1 MLEGF
6 VVKKILLV
14 AAVVAVL
21 ASGCAIAPYDPYY
34 DAPVRVAPPPP
45 RSEYP
50 GYPPAPDYLWVS
62 GYWNW
67 GGGRYVWAPGRWESP
82 RPGYYWTPHRWEREG
97 DHWRQQG
104 GRWEHDARPGPA
116 PRPAP
121 RSEPQSRPDRDSA
134 PRYGYEREAQR
145 APEASPDYRQQRDS
159 APRVERDARAAPDR
173 TINSRDGHGNR
184 QHPDRKDDPRSNRRP
199 QDDH

>member
-21 ASGCAIAPYDPYY
+21 ASGCAVAPYDPYY

-50 GYPPAPDYLWVS
+50 GYSPAPDYLWVS

-67 GGGRYVWAPGRWESP
+67 GGGRYVWAPGRW
-82 RPGYYWTPHRWEREG
+82 
-97 DHWRQQG
+97 D
-104 GRWEHDARPGPA
+104 HDARPSPA

-134 PRYGYEREAQR
+134 PRYERDTR
-145 APEASPDYRQQRDS
+145 RPPEPNAAYRQDREDK
-159 APRVERDARAAPDR
+159 PRVERDARAAPDR
-173 TINSRDGHGNR
+173 TMNSRDDRGNR
-184 QHPDRKDDPRSNRRP
+184 QRPDRKDDPRSNRRP
-199 QDDH
+199 QDDDH